1 MISEKNHGIPK
12 KAPVARTF
20 FSTTA
25 GFYLAPFLFEIH
37 HSCFPEHFKKVSM
50 EAIQKTQLKKLSSP
64 LWIFLV
70 NVTKSAISCGFCDI
84 Y

>member
-1 MISEKNHGIPK
+1 MISEKNHEIPK

-25 GFYLAPFLFEIH
+25 GFSLAPFLYEIH

-64 LWIFLV
+64 LWVFLV